1 MSSPFQN
8 MFTSSL
14 EVAKFEG
21 AAIQTTSKIRG
32 EIKKATGAKES
43 GKDGSFAAAVVNIV
57 GIFDSGIAEGSRSTA
72 PRRGRS
78 IWLGYFWQG
87 KIRNQSG
94 QV

>member
-1 MSSPFQN
+1 

-43 GKDGSFAAAVVNIV
+43 GKDGSFRATFEDRILM
-57 GIFDSGIAEGSRSTA
+57 SGG
-72 PRRGRS
+72 
-78 IWLGYFWQG
+78 
-87 KIRNQSG
+87 
-94 QV
+94 